1 MQIIDQ
7 KSKEN
12 IFKEATRD
20 GIMSNK
26 KFWSTAKPFLTN
38 KGGISNDFISVEKD
52 GDLIS
57 DEKEIVELFN
67 QNYIKVVVNSS
78 GKKPSS
84 LRDCLNASQ
93 DELTVKKII

>member
-26 KFWSTAKPFLTN
+26 KFWSTAKPFLTL
-38 KGGISNDFISVEKD
+38 KTVSQRF
-52 GDLIS
+52 DLKFSKMIC
-57 DEKEIVELFN
+57 EFY
-67 QNYIKVVVNSS
+67 Q
-78 GKKPSS
+78 
-84 LRDCLNASQ
+84 
-93 DELTVKKII
+93 

>member
-26 KFWSTAKPFLTN
+26 KFWSTAKPFLTY
-38 KGGISNDFISVEKD
+38 KDCIS
-52 GDLIS
+52 
-57 DEKEIVELFN
+57 
-67 QNYIKVVVNSS
+67 KVRFKFS
-78 GKKPSS
+78 KMI
-84 LRDCLNASQ
+84 CEFYQ
-93 DELTVKKII
+93 